1 MWKAIQTLLL
11 GPVNKAKIT
20 SFTFYYYSYRNFIET
35 IVKDITDYLEKPQ
48 VDVLLE
54 AAAACNNRDY
64 LIIKLLWRTGIRVNE
79 LLNIRPCDPE
89 YHTNMVRILKA
100 KGNKQRRVPLDPGT
114 LAQLQAYI
122 ESNKIAEE
130 ELIFPITQQWARVIL
145 NKYAKLIG
153 KNIRP
158 HTFRHSFAIN
168 SVRHGVDIRR
178 LQQVLGHSNINTTA
192 VYLRFNDQD
201 MQEVYA
207 NVPF

>member
-114 LAQLQAYI
+114 LAQ
-122 ESNKIAEE
+122 
-130 ELIFPITQQWARVIL
+130 PRPTL
-145 NKYAKLIG
+145 NPTK
-153 KNIRP
+153 
-158 HTFRHSFAIN
+158 
-168 SVRHGVDIRR
+168 
-178 LQQVLGHSNINTTA
+178 
-192 VYLRFNDQD
+192 
-201 MQEVYA
+201 
-207 NVPF
+207 